1 MRDLKSD
8 DPDAKV
14 DSHRLGFTLPTK
26 FYLLESNTG
35 NTRKRCEICSKL
47 TIESLLITLTIFQAL
62 F

>member
-8 DPDAKV
+8 DPDAQV

-35 NTRKRCEICSKL
+35 KYQKKM
-47 TIESLLITLTIFQAL
+47 
-62 F
+62 